1 MRKRFGIACLL
12 VLAMVS
18 ARCGSSTSPSTLTGT
33 WMGTAQYTVNGQ
45 IGTQNITVTLSQ
57 QGTTVTG
64 TYVAT
69 SVGYFVATVQ
79 NISGTASGTFTGT
92 FNFAPAAGLG
102 CSGTFDVS
110 GGSGGSA
117 VTWNMTGVTSTCGSF
132 TPSAIQLQ
140 LTR

>member
-1 MRKRFGIACLL
+1 MRRSFGVACLF
-12 VLAMVS
+12 VLALAS

-33 WMGTAQYTVNGQ
+33 WTGTAQYTVNGQ

-69 SVGYFVATVQ
+69 SVGYFVGTMQ

-102 CSGTFDVS
+102 CSGTFDAS
-110 GGSGGSA
+110 GGSGGDA